1 MDLGIKD
8 KVALVFG
15 GGSGLGKAIATQL
28 AEEGV
33 KVVIAGRTD
42 ETLQQTASIIR
53 NNGNEAL
60 PIVWDLS
67 DLSVIENNIETI
79 KQHFGSV
86 DILINNTGGPPPT
99 SAAGQAPE
107 IWQEYFNSMV
117 VSVIAITDQILPD
130 MRAKGWGRII
140 TSTSSGIISP
150 IPGLA
155 LSNALRMSL
164 VGWSK
169 TLSREIGKDGITANI
184 VLPGRISTDRIVFL
198 DTKRAE
204 REGRTVESINEESCT
219 NIPLG
224 RIGDPKEYGDVIT
237 FLASERASYV
247 TGSVIRVDGGQIPSI

>member
-15 GGSGLGKAIATQL
+15 GGSGLGKAIAIQL

-33 KVVIAGRTD
+33 KVVLAGRTH
-42 ETLQQTASIIR
+42 ETLQQTDTIIR
-53 NNGNEAL
+53 DSGNTSMPL
-60 PIVWDLS
+60 VWNLS
-67 DLSVIENNIETI
+67 DFSVIDENISKI
-79 KQHFGSV
+79 KQQFGSV

-99 SAAGQAPE
+99 TAAGQTPQLWLE
-107 IWQEYFNSMV
+107 NFNSMV
-117 VSVIAITDQILPD
+117 LSVITITDNILPD

-169 TLSREIGKDGITANI
+169 TLAREVGKDGITSNI
-184 VLPGRISTDRIVFL
+184 VLPGRIATDRIGFL
-198 DTKRAE
+198 DSKRAE
-204 REGRTVESINEESCT
+204 REGRTVESINEESCAS
-219 NIPLG
+219 IPLG
-224 RIGDPKEYGDVIT
+224 RLGDPKEYGDVVA
-237 FLASERASYV
+237 FLASERASYI
-247 TGSVIRVDGGQIPSI
+247 TGSTIRVDGGMIPSI